1 MSLGTTMTQMNKVVD
16 LNSRFASLSNGMMQL
31 NKLKDSLWTLLFLN
45 LGITKAHMYADAP
58 PFIYI

>member
-1 MSLGTTMTQMNKVVD
+1 
-16 LNSRFASLSNGMMQL
+16 MMQL